1 MGSRMDLYGDAV
13 QNKIRVTRFMKIL
26 ADRLELFQLVQQLV

>member
-1 MGSRMDLYGDAV
+1 MGSRMALYGDAV
-13 QNKIRVTRFMKIL
+13 QSKVRVTKFMKIL